1 MRARLQLLVVVD
13 LAVHNPLQ
21 LAVLRACKR
30 SGCGSA
36 RASGA
41 RGHDMAA
48 QARAAA
54 PRRPTTPRTR
64 TSENK
69 GWSPL
74 LEHPGLMLLS
84 PKSGDTMARLYGSK
98 QFSSA
103 AVVRR
108 RALQA
113 RCCAAFVDP
122 SALQRRGAAAL
133 GSAGGASALRRRRRG
148 RAPQVRHIVGR
159 LVAGGVRALGV
170 HQRKPVRSAVG
181 QALRVQRAASA
192 RDRACGHD
200 SPRSRPPPNLG
211 ELQHRFPASTKQ
223 RGASEGTRERAAR
236 RACVAQAR
244 AWLLRLQAA
253 HLASRFSAGNPLVA
267 MPKTAIMPHI
277 LPNRSACGA
286 HTFLLGRGHLEDG
299 SSAMPQVPAPLCPPS
314 SSLHGVAL
322 RRLAGRGAA
331 RLAAAAASCRGG
343 SACEARARGGACR
356 CAPSG
361 PCRLLSGADAAV
373 QSRLHTPRLR
383 GRATT

>member
-1 MRARLQLLVVVD
+1 VQEGVRGEGSRQGRAGSGGCAAAPHHAANAHLGEQRLVAAAGAPRLDVVV
-13 LAVHNPLQ
+13 AQV
-21 LAVLRACKR
+21 
-30 SGCGSA
+30 G
-36 RASGA
+36 
-41 RGHDMAA
+41 GHDGQAVQQQAVFLSGHRAVACAA
-48 QARAAA
+48 STLLCSVRRLERAAA
-54 PRRPTTPRTR
+54 AWGRC
-64 TSENK
+64 
-69 GWSPL
+69 
-74 LEHPGLMLLS
+74 
-84 PKSGDTMARLYGSK
+84 AR
-98 QFSSA
+98 Q
-103 AVVRR
+103 R
-108 RALQA
+108 
-113 RCCAAFVDP
+113 
-122 SALQRRGAAAL
+122 SALC
-133 GSAGGASALRRRRRG
+133 RRRRG

-181 QALRVQRAASA
+181 QALRVQQAASA

-267 MPKTAIMPHI
+267 MPKTAMMPHI

-286 HTFLLGRGHLEDG
+286 HTFLLGRGHREDG

-314 SSLHGVAL
+314 SRHGVAF

-343 SACEARARGGACR
+343 SACEARARRGACR
-356 CAPSG
+356 CAPSS

-373 QSRLHTPRLR
+373 QSRLHAPRLR